1 MKRLLWIRGRRFLI
15 PAAVLLLVG
24 LVLFL
29 LPESRSAPGAC
40 LAILQS
46 GQALYQIDEKE
57 RLHRIDHPQCDSPVP
72 LVSGRFREAEEGGI
86 DDVRARDLIRSL
98 HVMRRLHPE
107 LFSRVSELKMS
118 DTGIT
123 LYIDSPRVRVDAGA
137 ELDRETMKRILA
149 ALSYLQKEKKG
160 AGVIDLRGPEAM
172 FFPQP

>member
-1 MKRLLWIRGRRFLI
+1 MLWNRGRHFLI

-57 RLHRIDHPQCDSPVP
+57 RLHRIDHPRCDNPVP
-72 LVSGRFREAEEGGI
+72 LISGRFREAESGGI
-86 DDVRARDLIRSL
+86 DDSRARDLIRSL
-98 HVMRRLHPE
+98 HVMRRAHPG
-107 LFSRVSELKMS
+107 LFSRLSELKMS
-118 DTGIT
+118 DTGLT
-123 LYIDSPRVRVDAGA
+123 FYIDSPRIRVDAGPD
-137 ELDRETMKRILA
+137 LDRGTMERILA
-149 ALSYLQKEKKG
+149 ALSYLEKEKKG

>member
-1 MKRLLWIRGRRFLI
+1 MSWSRGRRFLI
-15 PAAVLLLVG
+15 PAAVLLVIG
-24 LVLFL
+24 LGLFL

-57 RLHRIDHPQCDSPVP
+57 RLHRIDHPRCDNSVP
-72 LVSGRFREAEEGGI
+72 LVSGRFRESEDGSI
-86 DDVRARDLIRSL
+86 DDVRARDVIRSL
-98 HVMRRLHPE
+98 HVLRRLHPE
-107 LFSRVSELKMS
+107 LFSRLSELKMS
-118 DTGIT
+118 DTGLT
-123 LYIDSPRVRVDAGA
+123 LYIDSPRIRVDAGP

-149 ALSYLQKEKKG
+149 ALSYLEREKKG